1 MSQWTDFI
9 DFTGS
14 ILSGVIGG
22 AMTYYGVKLT
32 LDRTQKDKAEE
43 DNRSSIKDIIKL
55 IRIIEH
61 YSKKA
66 EDTIISFKSFFE
78 KFPTVRQYEAG
89 FTNHLLHDQ
98 IKELVSK
105 FNPKAREYMN
115 AFDNVYYD
123 ALEISSLIDR
133 KAMLSVTSTF
143 GEIRNNLKNEKA
155 LTTPVR
161 TPKNEFEFIQANY
174 ESIKL
179 MHRLLRELQNEL
191 IDRLDVDL
199 NYYYKEYKD

>member
-1 MSQWTDFI
+1 MSQWTDFL

-32 LDRTQKDKAEE
+32 LDRTQKDKTEE
-43 DNRSSIKDIIKL
+43 DNRTSIKDIIKL
-55 IRIIEH
+55 IKIIEQ

-66 EDTIISFKSFFE
+66 EDTIISFKGFFE
-78 KFPTVRQYEAG
+78 KFPTERQYEAG
-89 FTNHLLHDQ
+89 FTNHLLHDH

-105 FNPKAREYMN
+105 FDTKAREYMN

-133 KAMLSVTSTF
+133 KAMVSVTSTF
-143 GEIRNNLKNEKA
+143 GEIRKHLHNEKA
-155 LTTPVR
+155 LTTTIR
-161 TPKNEFEFIQANY
+161 TPKNQFEFFHANY

-179 MHRLLRELQNEL
+179 MHRLLRELQNGL
-191 IDRLDVDL
+191 IDRLDNDL